1 MSSYPLD
8 KWIFALQCGPRSRT
22 KTYVDIAVE
31 QEFEG
36 SDFDVTGYFNI
47 RNFLNTKGQ
56 VYENGA
62 VQRIP
67 VRSGPK
73 GTDWPP
79 SGLRL

>member
-1 MSSYPLD
+1 
-8 KWIFALQCGPRSRT
+8 
-22 KTYVDIAVE
+22 
-31 QEFEG
+31 
-36 SDFDVTGYFNI
+36 VTGYFNI